1 MCEKTKWFI
10 LNTLQVTA
18 CFAWTALII
27 TFALI
32 VLLLTFSQNKALMVA
47 HHIWAPVIVWLS
59 SAKLKITGLENIDF
73 NHPHIFV
80 MHHQSTLDIP
90 IIFKIIPVPL
100 RFIAKRELIFA
111 PFVGLYVWAMGMIF
125 IDRKNTEKAVRS
137 LANAAEKIRRGA
149 SIIAYPEGT
158 RSANGMILPF
168 KKGVFVTAIQSEVP
182 IVPIAIEG
190 SRLVMPKNSF
200 ALRPHEVQI
209 VIGEPISTKGLT
221 QNDRVD
227 LTEKVR
233 NEVIRL
239 HRTIGGKST

>member
-1 MCEKTKWFI
+1 MCEKTKWLL
-10 LNTLQVTA
+10 LNIFQVTA
-18 CFAWTALII
+18 CFAWTALVI
-27 TFALI
+27 TFALL
-32 VLLLTFSQNKALMVA
+32 VLLVTSSQNKALMVA
-47 HHIWAPVIVWLS
+47 HHVWAPVIVWLS
-59 SAKLKITGLENIDF
+59 SAKLKVTGLNSIDF
-73 NHPHIFV
+73 SKPHIFV

-125 IDRKNTEKAVRS
+125 IDRKNTKKAVRS
-137 LANAAEKIRRGA
+137 LEKAAQKIRRGA

-158 RSANGMILPF
+158 RSKDGTILPF

-182 IVPIAIEG
+182 IVPMAIEG

-200 ALRPHEVQI
+200 ALRPHEVRI
-209 VIGEPISTKGLT
+209 AVGTPISTKGLS
-221 QNDRVD
+221 QNERVD

-233 NEVIRL
+233 AEVIRL
-239 HRTIGGKST
+239 HETIKGHL